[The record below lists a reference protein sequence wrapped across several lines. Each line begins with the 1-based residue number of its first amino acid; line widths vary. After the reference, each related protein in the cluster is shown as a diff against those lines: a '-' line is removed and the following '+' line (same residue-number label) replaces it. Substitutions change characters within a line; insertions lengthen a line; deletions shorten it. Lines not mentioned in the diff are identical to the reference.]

1 MADRTFLNFEA
12 ASRQLGISSRTLH
25 RWVDRGI
32 VPAVDDGSGRRLVDL
47 EAARVVAARPRTSLS
62 TFVDAAPAQITEDAT
77 ALASAPPS
85 PQAGVSEDV
94 DTRLAA
100 LEERV
105 TVLEQV
111 VGVGDTND
119 VSITRDTD
127 A

>member
-47 EAARVVAARPRTSLS
+47 EAARVVAARPRTALS
-62 TFVDAAPAQITEDAT
+62 TIVGSAPAQITEDAT
-77 ALASAPPS
+77 ALATVPAS
-85 PQAGVSEDV
+85 PQAGLSENV

-105 TVLEQV
+105 TVLERV

-119 VSITRDTD
+119 VSMTRDTD